1 MTLDAV
7 PPGLLAIAAGL
18 AVLLA
23 LVQTLRLAVL
33 RAAPRRRIAAA
44 RAAGAAGERRAEPL
58 LEGLGYTVLA
68 RQAPARY
75 ALLLDGEPA
84 EVGLRADLLVERDGR
99 RFVAEV
105 KTGRH
110 APRIESATTRRQLL
124 EYHLAFEVDGVLLVD
139 VDAGRVRSL
148 EFPSPE
154 ARRPEP
160 GVGWLVWLALGGAL
174 GFAAAEA
181 PRLARLRTS
190 AHAPR

>member
-7 PPGLLAIAAGL
+7 PPGLLAIAAGI
-18 AVLLA
+18 AALLA

-105 KTGRH
+105 KTGKH

-139 VDAGRVRSL
+139 VDAGRVRAV
-148 EFPSPE
+148 EFPAASIE
-154 ARRPEP
+154 GGGAR
-160 GVGWLVWLALGGAL
+160 GVGLLWLALGVVL
-174 GFAAAEA
+174 GVVAA
-181 PRLARLRTS
+181 RVWLRG
-190 AHAPR
+190 